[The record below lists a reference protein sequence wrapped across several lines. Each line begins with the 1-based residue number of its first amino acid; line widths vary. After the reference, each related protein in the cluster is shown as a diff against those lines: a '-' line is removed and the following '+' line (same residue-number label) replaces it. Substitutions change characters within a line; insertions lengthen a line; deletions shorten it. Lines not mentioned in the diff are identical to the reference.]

1 MKDYKIEDFG
11 KFSLDEEIEALERET
26 RERKGWKEKEDAT
39 KKTGRSKSSKVARG
53 RGEST
58 SADSQRKRMEC
69 QIPLDLYRRLLFQ
82 SELEGT
88 TVTALVT
95 DILDRGV
102 KTLQQLK
109 ADI

>member
-1 MKDYKIEDFG
+1 MENYKIEDFG

-26 RERKGWKEKEDAT
+26 RERKDNNHGDDSP
-39 KKTGRSKSSKVARG
+39 KKAKASSARRGRSRDTDTGTSIRRLNINISS
-53 RGEST
+53 
-58 SADSQRKRMEC
+58 
-69 QIPLDLYRRLLFQ
+69 DLYRRLLFQ

-95 DILDRGV
+95 EILDRGV